1 MSGGAALLLRLV
13 AAGLICSGLLSLSG
27 GGPQREILRFGC
39 ACLTVIVL
47 MSALE
52 KVELPSGRLAAYED
66 RIQQR
71 VETARQESREAL
83 LAQIVRELE
92 QEVER
97 QLTEVGLRGS
107 CQVTCT
113 AEEGGQL
120 TVTGVRI
127 TCQEGAEAAWEEL
140 RQTLA
145 ARLGISAQ
153 AVILEETEEKE

>member
-1 MSGGAALLLRLV
+1 MSGGLGLLLRLV

-27 GGPQREILRFGC
+27 SGPQREILRFGC

-52 KVELPSGRLAAYED
+52 KVELPSGQLAACED
-66 RIQQR
+66 SVRQR
-71 VETARQESREAL
+71 VEAARQESREEL
-83 LAQIVRELE
+83 LAQIARELE

-97 QLTEVGLRGS
+97 QLTEAGLRGS
-107 CQVTCT
+107 CQVTCA

-127 TCQEGAEAAWEEL
+127 VGRDGSDAEWEAL

-153 AVILEETEEKE
+153 TVILEKTEADP